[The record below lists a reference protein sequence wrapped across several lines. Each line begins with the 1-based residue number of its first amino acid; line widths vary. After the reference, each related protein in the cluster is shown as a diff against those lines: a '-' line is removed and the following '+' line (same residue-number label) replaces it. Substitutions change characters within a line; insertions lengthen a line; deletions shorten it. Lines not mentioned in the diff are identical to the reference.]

1 MNRYD
6 MFHGHSSPHQLMTRS
21 SMAVFT
27 CVATRSANRR
37 GPAETAATLKKKPQ
51 NDGFGGNC
59 SGFGHHN
66 FGLNQS
72 KVGLNWQ

>member
-37 GPAETAATLKKKPQ
+37 GPAETAATLKKKNRRMMVLVAIVQ
-51 NDGFGGNC
+51 DLAITILG
-59 SGFGHHN
+59 
-66 FGLNQS
+66 
-72 KVGLNWQ
+72 